1 MPVPALLAA
10 KSRIEPVFLRTLPE
24 QSTWHLAWPFAG
36 STANPKPSISK
47 ALVLGLAH
55 RAIRASAQPRKN
67 ELIQSSQILV
77 QNSLKH
83 HIPNIQVGLSLKN
96 VEVVVCVPE
105 SSSGS
110 GISRFARGKPGKP
123 SMNGA
128 LKVIRSWNTECVSC
142 TCLSTTSCICQATLL
157 RCFCATHEHNF
168 KNVDGY
174 WMKSMPGRGITCNY
188 RYIHP
193 HPPIRQLLF
202 CLKKKTFESC
212 QTCPWTRTRWPSP
225 VKASSEAPNALF
237 SVM

>member
-1 MPVPALLAA
+1 M
-10 KSRIEPVFLRTLPE
+10 
-24 QSTWHLAWPFAG
+24 
-36 STANPKPSISK
+36 
-47 ALVLGLAH
+47 
-55 RAIRASAQPRKN
+55 
-67 ELIQSSQILV
+67 
-77 QNSLKH
+77 
-83 HIPNIQVGLSLKN
+83 
-96 VEVVVCVPE
+96 VCVRE

-142 TCLSTTSCICQATLL
+142 TCLSTTSCICQATLV

-202 CLKKKTFESC
+202 CFKKKVWKLSDLPLNPNQVTISGEGQFWGPKRFVLGDVVISDGTASISVSHFSIFFEATLSIY
-212 QTCPWTRTRWPSP
+212 QSINPSIHIYCILIYP
-225 VKASSEAPNALF
+225 YLS
-237 SVM
+237 